1 MICLIRP
8 LAQIKDVTPSSQA
21 KKSTLEVRSG
31 ICVTVGKRKLKEVTK
46 VVMQQ
51 KVLVKVVPF
60 DMQEA
65 NYMQDNKDENNCE
78 LVDLCMAK
86 VEY

>member
-46 VVMQQ
+46 VVMQ
-51 KVLVKVVPF
+51 
-60 DMQEA
+60 
-65 NYMQDNKDENNCE
+65 
-78 LVDLCMAK
+78 
-86 VEY
+86 

>member
-31 ICVTVGKRKLKEVTK
+31 ICVTVGKVLEVLEVTK
-46 VVMQQ
+46 VVMQ
-51 KVLVKVVPF
+51 
-60 DMQEA
+60 
-65 NYMQDNKDENNCE
+65 
-78 LVDLCMAK
+78 
-86 VEY
+86 